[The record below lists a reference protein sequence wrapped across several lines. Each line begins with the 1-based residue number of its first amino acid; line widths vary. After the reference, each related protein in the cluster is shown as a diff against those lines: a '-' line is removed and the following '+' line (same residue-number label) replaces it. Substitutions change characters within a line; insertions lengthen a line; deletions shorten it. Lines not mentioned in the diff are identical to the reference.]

1 MTKKKS
7 QANASNEAPKQ
18 EPHGDERDQRERP
31 PKQEPAGA
39 LGGGHP
45 RCGARKRGSSGYCG
59 QAAGWGTSHPGIGHC
74 KLHGG
79 STPNQKTKADLDRLD
94 QSAKTLL
101 GRMDLV
107 PLDDPIGQLQKLA
120 AEVVAFQ
127 EILGNKVEELRTW
140 TYDDISDKEEVR
152 AIILAYERAM
162 DRTGKLLVDMA
173 RLNIEERLAKV
184 TEAQS
189 RQLIAIFV
197 AVFDA
202 REMDLSPEKKQI
214 GRTIVAREIA
224 KVRGSSAPE
233 LNGATE

>member
-1 MTKKKS
+1 MSKKAAK
-7 QANASNEAPKQ
+7 PD
-18 EPHGDERDQRERP
+18 EPQDERDQRERP
-31 PKQEPAGA
+31 PKQEPAGE
-39 LGGGHP
+39 LSGGHP

-79 STPNQKTKADLDRLD
+79 STPNQKTKADLDKLD
-94 QSAKTLL
+94 KTARTLL
-101 GRMDLV
+101 NRMELV

-127 EILGNKVEELRTW
+127 AILGDKVEMLRTW

-152 AIILAYERAM
+152 AVILAYERAM

-184 TEAQS
+184 TEAQAQ
-189 RQLIAIFV
+189 QLITIFV

-202 REMDLSPEKKQI
+202 KELGLSKEQKMI
-214 GRTIVAREIA
+214 GRTVVAREVA
-224 KVRGSSAPE
+224 AVRGNAVPA
-233 LNGATE
+233 LNGAT